1 MNIRLARPLC
11 GDGVDQRAA
20 AAVFTPT
27 QPPRARPWAFLIG
40 NKVKKIFIECK
51 GLFTN
56 DIGWHF
62 YLMTLSPSPS
72 SFVIFLSYH

>member
-27 QPPRARPWAFLIG
+27 QPPRARPWALLIW

-51 GLFTN
+51 SKHKVKTPRQGKTF
-56 DIGWHF
+56 
-62 YLMTLSPSPS
+62 S
-72 SFVIFLSYH
+72 

>member
-27 QPPRARPWAFLIG
+27 QPPRARQRALLLCH
-40 NKVKKIFIECK
+40 KVKKIYIECK
-51 GLFTN
+51 CKFNEAEIGEYNFVAAFTLPGSN
-56 DIGWHF
+56 RKLTF
-62 YLMTLSPSPS
+62 
-72 SFVIFLSYH
+72 